1 MTIRIRKPVAREL
14 IKLWAEDPLSWENG
28 LSNWMGFEVKLPRFF
43 WEIHL
48 NLSRDRL
55 PTLLTLKCDKKEG
68 WLSVFYEYNLNRDL
82 KKYAEITI
90 IRRCKMIR
98 NNRHDYKQPK
108 HRNYIIDTHM
118 PKSA

>member
-1 MTIRIRKPVAREL
+1 MIIRIRKPVARVLVEL
-14 IKLWAEDPLSWENG
+14 WEEDPITWENG
-28 LSNWMGFEVKLPRFF
+28 LTNWIGFKIKLPRFF

-55 PTLLTLKCDKKEG
+55 PTQLTLQCNKTEG

-82 KKYAEITI
+82 KKYVEITI

-98 NNRHDYKQPK
+98 NNQQSYRQLDD
-108 HRNYIIDTHM
+108 NIA
-118 PKSA
+118 KSA